1 VTHVLVVDD
10 DSDIRETL
18 QELLGSRGHRADT
31 ADNGLMALELLVQT
45 SGSEDMP
52 EIILLDL
59 TMPVMSGPELI
70 KELEKDARFSHIPI
84 IIMSANLEML
94 RYQKLISLAKPFSI
108 DRLFGLLD
116 SWPSRCSG
124 VRSE

>member
-1 VTHVLVVDD
+1 VTHVLIVDD

-18 QELLGSRGHRADT
+18 RELICSRGHRADT
-31 ADNGLMALELLVQT
+31 ADNGLIALELLVQT
-45 SGSEDMP
+45 SESEDMP

-59 TMPVMSGPELI
+59 TMPVMSGTELI
-70 KELEKDARFSHIPI
+70 KVLEKDARFSHIPI
-84 IIMSANLEML
+84 IIMSANLELL

-116 SWPSRCSG
+116 SWPSRYSG
-124 VRSE
+124 VCLE